1 MLCLGFPAALPSNH
15 GFGLLPAC
23 ACACCLQAK
32 HGEKKVGF
40 GPELTGKSGGVAVCA
55 CAAGCHPP
63 TAGWIGQVS
72 QVPSPSHLGLA
83 GRGRTPDREGLKTF
97 FFNKRNSRRQRMCF
111 VSRRLSAAAAYY
123 CELFEV
129 LFSYS
134 VGHAM
139 PDALPCPIAPCMH
152 ACVCVD
158 KLVLVRSATPT

>member
-1 MLCLGFPAALPSNH
+1 
-15 GFGLLPAC
+15 
-23 ACACCLQAK
+23 
-32 HGEKKVGF
+32 
-40 GPELTGKSGGVAVCA
+40 
-55 CAAGCHPP
+55 
-63 TAGWIGQVS
+63 
-72 QVPSPSHLGLA
+72 
-83 GRGRTPDREGLKTF
+83 
-97 FFNKRNSRRQRMCF
+97 MCF
-111 VSRRLSAAAAYY
+111 VSRRLSAAAAY